1 MTSKKLRD
9 SSKSKP
15 KKLFRYSGNKEWF
28 IEYANEIIDKDPR
41 EFESY
46 FELFLGSGALFLNLN
61 RKFDCYFIN
70 DKDPWI
76 CLIWEALGCY
86 SYSAY
91 QKALENIRNN
101 FGDIKKD
108 KAAYY
113 NFRDCWNT
121 EFAAKVIQQNF
132 KVVNYKAGLYLLI
145 LASACLNSMLR
156 FGPNG
161 MNQSFGNRS
170 YEISE
175 KQWNLMQNRVRCK
188 TTFSNEDFLIFEP
201 ELIKNSVLFLDPPYV
216 NREMTYNKN
225 GFDFNKFI
233 DWVKRLDSSNLILYT
248 DFENPISD
256 KLVDDGFKKIEIRT
270 MKSTSPNRK
279 QGVEETGKEILYL
292 K

>member
-1 MTSKKLRD
+1 MTLKKSKG

-15 KKLFRYSGNKEWF
+15 NKLFRYSGNKEWF
-28 IEYANEIIDKDPR
+28 KDYANEIIDKDPR

-46 FELFLGSGALFLNLN
+46 YELFLGSGAIFLNLN
-61 RKFDCYFIN
+61 RKFDFYFIN

-76 CLIWEALGCY
+76 CLIWEAITHYPY
-86 SYSAY
+86 STY

-108 KAAYY
+108 KSAYY
-113 NFRDCWNT
+113 DFRDSWNS
-121 EFAAKVIQQNF
+121 EFATKIIQENF
-132 KVVNYKAGLYLLI
+132 KNLDYKAGLYLLI

-170 YEISE
+170 YEIPE
-175 KQWNLMQNRVRCK
+175 KQWNLMQNKVRCK
-188 TTFSNEDFLIFEP
+188 TTFYNEDFLFFKP

-225 GFDFNKFI
+225 GFNLNKFI
-233 DWVKRLDSSNLILYT
+233 DWIKRLDNSNLILYT

-279 QGVEETGKEILYL
+279 QGVEETGKEILYI

>member
-1 MTSKKLRD
+1 
-9 SSKSKP
+9 
-15 KKLFRYSGNKEWF
+15 
-28 IEYANEIIDKDPR
+28 
-41 EFESY
+41 
-46 FELFLGSGALFLNLN
+46 
-61 RKFDCYFIN
+61 
-70 DKDPWI
+70 
-76 CLIWEALGCY
+76 
-86 SYSAY
+86 
-91 QKALENIRNN
+91 
-101 FGDIKKD
+101 
-108 KAAYY
+108 
-113 NFRDCWNT
+113 
-121 EFAAKVIQQNF
+121 
-132 KVVNYKAGLYLLI
+132 
-145 LASACLNSMLR
+145 MLR

-225 GFDFNKFI
+225 GFDLNKFI